1 MPTKNL
7 KKQQEK
13 KKEETPLTGFDMSDP
28 TTEVQSF
35 MPEEQEKLIQEPKR
49 KQPAFM
55 ESMSGFGFDN
65 GNTVG

>member
-1 MPTKNL
+1 
-7 KKQQEK
+7 
-13 KKEETPLTGFDMSDP
+13 MSDP